1 MLRGFWVKAFEESF
15 VFPVDK
21 KSNFGIKE
29 AAQVGKISQFSSDS
43 LLFLQH
49 GVEFKTGR

>member
-1 MLRGFWVKAFEESF
+1 MKAFEESF